1 MTKKIKLK
9 VSTRL
14 IKKRSK
20 RFGSNVAKH
29 CRFCSD
35 KQAEQFL
42 DYKNTPL
49 LKHFL
54 TERGKIL
61 PSHISGNCAQH
72 QRSLASE
79 IKLAR
84 TIALLPYSTQG
95 R

>member
-1 MTKKIKLK
+1 MAKKIKLK
-9 VSTRL
+9 VSSRL

-20 RFGSNVAKH
+20 RFGTTLGKH

-72 QRSLASE
+72 QRSLAAQ
-79 IKLAR
+79 IKVAR
-84 TIALLPYSTQG
+84 TIALLPYSSQG

>member
-9 VSTRL
+9 VSSRL
-14 IKKRSK
+14 IKKRNK
-20 RFGSNVAKH
+20 RFGTVLGKH

-61 PSHISGNCAQH
+61 PSHISGNCARH
-72 QRSLASE
+72 QRSLSSA
-79 IKLAR
+79 IKLSR
-84 TIALLPYSTQG
+84 TIALLPYCAIA